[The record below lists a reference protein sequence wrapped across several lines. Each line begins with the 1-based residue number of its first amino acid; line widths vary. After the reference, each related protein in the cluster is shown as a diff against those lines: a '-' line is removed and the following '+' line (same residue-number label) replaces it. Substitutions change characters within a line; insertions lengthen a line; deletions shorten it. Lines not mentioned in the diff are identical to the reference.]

1 VERILVERIVEKA
14 VEKAV
19 ENIVENNDTGGGSDG
34 PDSKARVLLLWP
46 CGQRLE
52 LARPSGSTR

>member
-1 VERILVERIVEKA
+1 VERILVERI